1 MTSNFLKRAAFA
13 TSNKQILQRA
23 TSATSN
29 EWFFATSNSARNN
42 EQILQRVTGNF
53 TTSEFQRV
61 TSNEWK
67 VTPPLISRS
76 NLSPSREW
84 IIEALETF
92 LTNNNSTLV
101 GQNLI
106 QTNET
111 AIGAANSCSY

>member
-1 MTSNFLKRAAFA
+1 MQHVTSD
-13 TSNKQILQRA
+13 
-23 TSATSN
+23 
-29 EWFFATSNSARNN
+29 
-42 EQILQRVTGNF
+42 F

-67 VTPPLISRS
+67 VTPPLNSRS
-76 NLSPSREW
+76 DLSPSTEY
-84 IIEALETF
+84 IIEALEIF
-92 LTNNNSTLV
+92 LTNNNSTLA